1 MTEPLALALELPDEQ
16 ATEALGAA
24 LAQACSLGGVVHL
37 VGDLGVGKTTL
48 ARGLMHALG
57 HEGAV
62 RSPTFTLVEPYE
74 TLSPKVYHFD
84 LYRLSDPEELEM
96 MGIRDYM
103 EERALVVIEWPER
116 AGGILPPA
124 DCRVELAD
132 AGRGRSARIHTNDRI
147 AGVLSDALAS
157 GSSTQ

>member
-1 MTEPLALALELPDEQ
+1 MDESLALELPDEQ

-24 LAQACSLGGVVHL
+24 LANALAAGGL
-37 VGDLGVGKTTL
+37 VYLAGDLGVGKTTL

-84 LYRLSDPEELEM
+84 LYRLGDSEELEM

-103 EERALVVIEWPER
+103 EEGALVLIEWPER
-116 AGGILPPA
+116 AGGMLPAPE
-124 DCRVELAD
+124 CRVEIAD
-132 AGRGRSARIHTNDRI
+132 GGSGRTARVDTNDQI
-147 AGVLSDALAS
+147 ARVLSQILVN
-157 GSSTQ
+157 GSSG

>member
-1 MTEPLALALELPDEQ
+1 MTEPLALELPDEQ

-24 LAQACSLGGVVHL
+24 LAQTFSTGGVIHL
-37 VGDLGVGKTTL
+37 AGDLGVGKTTL

-84 LYRLSDPEELEM
+84 LYRLGDPEELEM

-103 EERALVVIEWPER
+103 EEGALVLIEWPER
-116 AGGILPPA
+116 ADGVLSAPE
-124 DCRVELAD
+124 CRVELAD
-132 AGRGRSARIHTNDRI
+132 AGRGRTARIHTNDRI
-147 AGVLSDALAS
+147 ARALSEALGS
-157 GSSTQ
+157 GSNRQ

>member
-1 MTEPLALALELPDEQ
+1 MTEPLALELPDEQ

-57 HEGAV
+57 HAGAV

-84 LYRLSDPEELEM
+84 LYRLGDPEELEM

-103 EERALVVIEWPER
+103 EEGALVVIEWPER
-116 AGGILPPA
+116 AGGVLPAPE
-124 DCRVELAD
+124 CRVELAD
-132 AGRGRSARIHTNDRI
+132 AGAGRSARVHTNDRI
-147 AGVLSDALAS
+147 AGVVKQALADRS
-157 GSSTQ
+157 VSQ

>member
-1 MTEPLALALELPDEQ
+1 MGEPLMLALADEE

-24 LAQACSLGGVVHL
+24 LGQACSSGGVIHL

-48 ARGLMHALG
+48 ARGLMHTLG

-74 TLSPKVYHFD
+74 ALSPKVYHFD
-84 LYRLSDPEELEM
+84 LYRLGDPEELEM

-103 EERALVVIEWPER
+103 EEGALIVIEWPER
-116 AGGILPPA
+116 AGDVLPAPA
-124 DCRVELAD
+124 CRVELSD
-132 AGRGRSARIHTNDRI
+132 AGEGRCARVHTNDRI
-147 AGVLSDALAS
+147 AGAVNQALAS
-157 GSSTQ
+157 RSSSQ

>member
-1 MTEPLALALELPDEQ
+1 MTEPLALELPDEQ
-16 ATEALGAA
+16 ATEALGGA
-24 LAQACSLGGVVHL
+24 LAQACATGGVIHL

-74 TLSPKVYHFD
+74 SLSPRVYHFD
-84 LYRLSDPEELEM
+84 LYRLADPEELEM

-103 EERALVVIEWPER
+103 EEEALVVIEWPER
-116 AGGILPPA
+116 AGGVLPEPA
-124 DCRVELAD
+124 CRIELSD
-132 AGRGRSARIHTNDRI
+132 AGVGRNARIHTNERI
-147 AGVLSDALAS
+147 AGAVSAALAS
-157 GSSTQ
+157 RSSRQ

>member
-1 MTEPLALALELPDEQ
+1 VTEPTVLELPDEQ

-24 LAQACSLGGVVHL
+24 LGRACSTGGVIHL
-37 VGDLGVGKTTL
+37 IGDLGVGKTTL

-74 TLSPKVYHFD
+74 ALSPKVYHFD
-84 LYRLSDPEELEM
+84 LYRLGDPEELEM

-103 EERALVVIEWPER
+103 EEGDLVVIEWPER
-116 AGGILPPA
+116 AGGVLPAPE
-124 DCRVELAD
+124 CRVELSD
-132 AGRGRSARIHTNDRI
+132 AGSGRSARIHTNDRI
-147 AGVLSDALAS
+147 AGAARQALA
-157 GSSTQ
+157 GRSSSQ

>member
-1 MTEPLALALELPDEQ
+1 MDEPLALELLDEQ

-24 LAQACSLGGVVHL
+24 LANAFSAGGVVHL

-84 LYRLSDPEELEM
+84 LYRLGDPEELEM

-103 EERALVVIEWPER
+103 EEGALVVIEWPER
-116 AGGILPPA
+116 AGGVLPAPE
-124 DCRVELAD
+124 CRVELAD
-132 AGRGRSARIHTNDRI
+132 AGSGRTARVHTNDRI
-147 AGVLSDALAS
+147 AGVVSQILAS
-157 GSSTQ
+157 GSSGQ